1 MFKSGKSFEE
11 KLAVNKPVARVMTKD
26 VIFDIAAI

>member
-1 MFKSGKSFEE
+1 MLRSERALRK

-26 VIFDIAAI
+26 VIFDIVVS